1 MRARS
6 VWMLCAGLLVA
17 PAVPASSTTTT
28 LIGTDAVSAFFDP
41 NLTHPSLQLGGAGS
55 TENSGGVAIFG
66 SASFEMRVNFLSSSP
81 PDFYD
86 NILLTAALDADLD
99 YAGLVVSVTFAGS
112 QASLAFADFIDA
124 ETFGLPFPPG
134 GITGI
139 ANGAGD
145 FLSLNGALVGG
156 FDLGT
161 SLERGVSNPLL
172 LQVAVTGISNPDQ
185 IVRFDVF
192 GQNAD
197 DIVIGNNPNSG
208 AAGFRVPG
216 GSFLVPEPRATLL
229 AALGLLIAGVATR
242 RRTQVPIQTR

>member
-6 VWMLCAGLLVA
+6 VWVLCAGLLVA
-17 PAVPASSTTTT
+17 PAVPASATTT
-28 LIGTDAVSAFFDP
+28 LTGTDAVSAFFDP

-66 SASFEMRVNFLSSSP
+66 SASFGMTVDFLSSSP

-86 NILLTAALDADLD
+86 NILLTAALDAGVD

-134 GITGI
+134 GIKGI
-139 ANGAGD
+139 GNGAGD

-161 SLERGVSNPLL
+161 SLGRGVNDPLQ
-172 LQVAVTGISNPDQ
+172 LQVDITGISNPDQ

-208 AAGFRVPG
+208 AAGF
-216 GSFLVPEPRATLL
+216 LVPEPRATLL
-229 AALGLLIAGVATR
+229 SALGLLIAGFATR